1 MVLITFFFVR
11 MNNLLSIYLVS
22 TGFLLNMQ
30 PNHNVSIMLSMLKLS
45 QSGDFLIKTAL
56 IEYTKFCYFLTY

>member
-1 MVLITFFFVR
+1 MLQSVNYGFDNIFKK

-22 TGFLLNMQ
+22 TGFRINMQ
-30 PNHNVSIMLSMLKLS
+30 PIHNVSIVLSMLRFN

-56 IEYTKFCYFLTY
+56 IEYT